1 MKNGSN
7 DVVSPERKSIARARF
22 SAARSL
28 LLAVLCMLLL
38 TAVQGKAQTTTADVV
53 GTVTDSSGAVLPDA
67 KVTVENLATHG
78 TYTTQTTSSGGY
90 DVPFLLPGHYSV
102 RVELRSFK
110 TFSVADITLQVG
122 DRARVD
128 AQLQVGDVSQTV
140 EVLAPSPLLQ
150 SETSTVSSSITEHAV
165 QDIPLPTRN
174 LTTLI
179 TYTAGANEGASV
191 DSLSSGQRPDDR
203 RQTSAFSVN
212 GQDVE
217 LNNEQIDG
225 TDNNERIIG
234 TIGVKP
240 PIDAI
245 EEVTVQTNNY
255 TAESGR
261 TPGGL
266 VSVVTKSG
274 GNNFHGS
281 VYEFFQ
287 NDKLNARNPFDVAPN
302 PKSEQRQND
311 FGGSI
316 GGPIIH
322 DRTFFFFS
330 YEGFRQIAGVSSPIF
345 SSVPTAAERALGPAG
360 IVAADPNIPA
370 GTAVDPVAANLFKL
384 YPLPNTGTPGQLT
397 NNFVFDPN
405 NVQSSNSYDARVDHR
420 FNDKNL
426 LFARFTSNNVASVI
440 PTNLPNV
447 TINGVSV
454 NPGNG
459 QFGFA
464 GPAKDIAYNSQ
475 LNFVH
480 TFSPNLVL
488 QLRAAYTQINNSSNS
503 PNSGTNAAT
512 ALGFPKNINFGPLD
526 SSGLPLI
533 NIPNL
538 APLGDSNFVP
548 IVDVSNTFEEN
559 GTVSYTHASHSIKF
573 GASLIRRQS
582 RNVQSSNGVGNINF
596 GLQEDNGATQQD
608 SINNLATFLV
618 GAFTGEGRNTD
629 LFTPNF
635 RSWEPGFFAQDN
647 WKVRPWLTINIGAR
661 YDVFTP
667 FTEAHGFLSN
677 FDPATQQ
684 LLVPAQGLKFLQSIG
699 ADTAGIV
706 ASSSTAGVQTTYSNI
721 APRVGF
727 AATIAPNTVLR
738 GGYGIADFPGNYTSN
753 ASLKNAPF
761 NGVYSPS
768 INGTPC
774 QSPLAF
780 RIETNSGK
788 VASPLPA
795 CQTALG
801 QTTTLSGST
810 GGIPVPTPQAL
821 NSPDLSLPDNVGL
834 NFRTSYVHQFNLEI
848 QRQFGANVITIG
860 YVGQLGRHL
869 PQVIN
874 DVNVPDPLNTVHT
887 AANTAGFGLPNTITG
902 APCLTPVNGCDLR
915 FTGRPTA
922 TTLPGLGGVG
932 EYFSE
937 GTSSYHS
944 LQVSFQRSYHN
955 GLTVSANYTYSHAID
970 DATDL
975 SLEGQ
980 EGFGNADPFNLHK
993 FETGSSDLDLRHRFV
1008 ATATYELPFGKSFTG
1023 TKKVGLAGWQV
1034 NGILVWNSGTPFS
1047 ITDNFTGFG
1056 NSVFNGIGGG
1066 PTRPN
1071 QIASAGLP
1079 NSSNAE
1085 FFNNNAFEV
1094 PLLGTI
1100 GDTGRN
1106 TLYGPHFRYFTFS
1119 IFKDFP
1125 ITERIKLQFRTE
1137 IFNLTNTP
1145 SYFIPNNQNDHAT
1158 TNQVPT
1164 ADQIAAGAVSPAFG
1178 QVVVTSPNY
1187 TPREIQF
1194 ALKLLF

>member
-1 MKNGSN
+1 MQNSGN
-7 DVVSPERKSIARARF
+7 DAVSPGIKSVL
-22 SAARSL
+22 AARLPAALSL
-28 LLAVLCMLLL
+28 LGVLCMLLF
-38 TAVQGKAQTTTADVV
+38 TAVGGKAQTTTADVV
-53 GTVTDSSGAVLPDA
+53 GTVTDSSGAVLPNA
-67 KVTVENLATHG
+67 KVTVENLATHVAH
-78 TYTTQTTSSGGY
+78 TAQTTSSGEY

-102 RVELRSFK
+102 RVELASFK
-110 TFSVADITLQVG
+110 TFSVTDITLQVG

-128 AQLQVGDVSQTV
+128 AQLQVGDSTQTV
-140 EVLAPSPLLQ
+140 EVAGQSPLLQ

-165 QDIPLPTRN
+165 QDLPLATRN
-174 LTTLI
+174 LTSLI

-311 FGGSI
+311 FGGSV

-330 YEGFRQIAGVSSPIF
+330 YEGFRQVAGVSSPIF
-345 SSVPTAAERALGPAG
+345 SSVPTAAQQALGPAG

-370 GTAVDPVAANLFKL
+370 GTPVDPVAANLFKL
-384 YPLPNTGTPGQLT
+384 YPLPNTGAPGQLT

-426 LFARFTSNNVASVI
+426 FFARFTSNNVASVI
-440 PTNLPNV
+440 PTSLPNV

-464 GPAKDIAYNSQ
+464 GPAKDVAYNAQ
-475 LNFVH
+475 VNFVH
-480 TFSPNLVL
+480 TFNANLVL
-488 QLRAAYTQINNSSNS
+488 ELRAAYTQINNSSNS

-512 ALGFPKNINFGPLD
+512 ALGFPNNINFGPLD

-559 GTVSYTHASHSIKF
+559 GTLSYTHGSHSIKF
-573 GASLIRRQS
+573 GAALIRRQA

-618 GAFTGEGRNTD
+618 GAFTAEGRNTD
-629 LFTPNF
+629 LFTPNY
-635 RSWEPGFFAQDN
+635 RSWEPSFFAQDN

-661 YDVFTP
+661 YDIFTP
-667 FTEAHGFLSN
+667 FTEVHGFLSN

-684 LLVPAQGLKFLQSIG
+684 LLVPAQGLKALQAIG
-699 ADTAGIV
+699 ADTTGIV
-706 ASSSTAGVQTTYSNI
+706 ASSPTAGVQTTYSNI

-738 GGYGIADFPGNYTSN
+738 GGYGIAEFPGNYTSN

-780 RIETNSGK
+780 QIESNSGA

-795 CQTALG
+795 CQAALG
-801 QTTTLSGST
+801 QTTTLSGAT
-810 GGIPVPTPQAL
+810 GGIPVPIPQAL
-821 NSPDLSLPDNVGL
+821 NSPDLSLPDNVAL
-834 NFRTSYVHQFNLEI
+834 NFRTSYVHQFNLAL
-848 QRQFGANVITIG
+848 QKQFGSNVITIG

-869 PQVIN
+869 PQVVN
-874 DVNVPDPLNTVHT
+874 DINVPDPLNTVHT

-915 FTGRPTA
+915 FTVRPTA

-937 GTSSYHS
+937 GSSSYHS

-980 EGFGNADPFNLHK
+980 EGFGNADPFDLK
-993 FETGSSDLDLRHRFV
+993 RFETGSSDLDLRHRFV

-1023 TKKVGLAGWQV
+1023 AKRIGLAGWQV
-1034 NGILVWNSGTPFS
+1034 NGILVWNSGSPFS

-1056 NSVFNGIGGG
+1056 DSVFNGIGGG
-1066 PTRPN
+1066 PTRPDQVAN
-1071 QIASAGLP
+1071 PGLP
-1079 NSSNAE
+1079 NPTNAE
-1085 FFNNNAFEV
+1085 FFNNNAFAV

-1100 GDTGRN
+1100 GNTGRN
-1106 TLYGPHFRYFTFS
+1106 TLYGPQFRYFTFS
-1119 IFKDFP
+1119 VFKEFP
-1125 ITERIKLQFRTE
+1125 LTEKMKLQFRTE
-1137 IFNLTNTP
+1137 FFNITNTP
-1145 SYFIPNNQNDHAT
+1145 SFFIPNNQNDHAT

-1164 ADQIAAGAVSPAFG
+1164 ADQIAAGTVSPAFG
-1178 QVVVTSPNY
+1178 QVVVTNPNY

-1194 ALKLLF
+1194 VLKLLF

>member
-1 MKNGSN
+1 MKDGNN
-7 DVVSPERKSIARARF
+7 EVVSPRTKFIA
-22 SAARSL
+22 AAQITAAKRL
-28 LLAVLCMLLL
+28 VAVLCMLLL
-38 TAVQGKAQTTTADVV
+38 AVVQGNTQTTTADVV
-53 GTVTDSSGAVLPDA
+53 GTVTDSSGAALSGA
-67 KVTVENLATHG
+67 KVTVENLATSGIH
-78 TYTTQTTSSGGY
+78 TTQTTSSGDY

-102 RVELRSFK
+102 RVELASFK
-110 TFSVADITLQVG
+110 TFSVTDITLQVG

-128 AQLQVGDVSQTV
+128 AQLQIGDTSQTV
-140 EVLAPSPLLQ
+140 EVLEQSPLLQ

-179 TYTAGANEGASV
+179 TYAAGANEGASV

-255 TAESGR
+255 TAQSGR

-281 VYEFFQ
+281 AYEFFQ
-287 NDKLNARNPFDVAPN
+287 NDKLNARNPFDVSPN

-311 FGGSI
+311 FGGSV

-330 YEGFRQIAGVSSPIF
+330 YEGFRQIAGVASPIF
-345 SSVPTAAERALGPAG
+345 SSVPTAAEQALGPAG
-360 IVAADPNIPA
+360 LVAADPNIPA
-370 GTAVDPVAANLFKL
+370 GTPVDPVAANLFKL
-384 YPLPNTGTPGQLT
+384 YPLPNTGAPGQLT

-405 NVQSSNSYDARVDHR
+405 NVQSSNSYDARVDHK

-426 LFARFTSNNVASVI
+426 VFARFTSNNVASVI
-440 PTNLPNV
+440 PTSLPNV

-464 GPAKDIAYNSQ
+464 GPAKDIAYNAQ

-480 TFSPNLVL
+480 TFNSNLVL
-488 QLRAAYTQINNSSNS
+488 ELRAAYTQINNSSNS

-512 ALGFPKNINFGPLD
+512 ALGFPNNINYGPLD

-559 GTVSYTHASHSIKF
+559 GTVSYTRGAHSLTF
-573 GASLIRRQS
+573 GASLIRRQA

-596 GLQEDNGATQQD
+596 GLQEDNGSTQQD

-618 GAFTGEGRNTD
+618 GAFTSEGRNTD

-661 YDVFTP
+661 YDIFTP
-667 FTEAHGFLSN
+667 FTEVHGFLSN
-677 FDPATQQ
+677 YDPATQQ
-684 LLVPAQGLKFLQSIG
+684 LLVPAQGLQFLQSIG
-699 ADTAGIV
+699 ANTSGIV
-706 ASSSTAGVQTTYSNI
+706 ASSPTAGVQTTYSNI
-721 APRVGF
+721 APRLGF
-727 AATIAPNTVLR
+727 AATIARNTVLR

-780 RIETNSGK
+780 QIETNSGQ
-788 VASPLPA
+788 VATPLPG
-795 CQTALG
+795 CQAAMG
-801 QTTTLSGST
+801 QTTTLSGAT

-821 NSPDLSLPDNVGL
+821 NSPDLSLPDNVAL
-834 NFRTSYVHQFNLEI
+834 NFRTSYVHQFNLEL
-848 QRQFGANVITIG
+848 QKQFGANVITIG

-869 PQVIN
+869 PQVVN
-874 DVNVPDPLNTVHT
+874 DVNIPDPLNTTHT

-902 APCLTPVNGCDLR
+902 APCVTPISGCDLR
-915 FTGRPTA
+915 FTVRPTA
-922 TTLPGLGGVG
+922 TTVPGLGGVG

-937 GTSSYHS
+937 GTSSYNS
-944 LQVSFQRSYHN
+944 LQASFQRSYHD

-980 EGFGNADPFNLHK
+980 EGFGNADPFDLK
-993 FETGSSDLDLRHRFV
+993 RFETGSSDLDLRHRFV

-1023 TKKVGLAGWQV
+1023 AKKIGLAGWQV

-1047 ITDNFTGFG
+1047 ITDNFTGFA

-1066 PTRPN
+1066 TTRPN
-1071 QIASAGLP
+1071 QIANPGLP
-1079 NSSNAE
+1079 NPSNAE
-1085 FFNNNAFEV
+1085 FFNNTAFEV
-1094 PLLGTI
+1094 PVLGTI

-1106 TLYGPHFRYFTFS
+1106 TLYGPSFRYFTFS
-1119 IFKDFP
+1119 VFKDFP
-1125 ITERIKLQFRTE
+1125 ITEKVKLQFRTE

-1145 SYFIPNNQNDHAT
+1145 SFFIPNNQNDHAT

-1164 ADQIAAGAVSPAFG
+1164 ADQIAAGTVSPAFG
-1178 QVVVTSPNY
+1178 QVVVTNPNY

>member
-1 MKNGSN
+1 MKNSSN
-7 DVVSPERKSIARARF
+7 DVVSPGIKSIAARRLP
-22 SAARSL
+22 AATG

-38 TAVQGKAQTTTADVV
+38 TAVQVKAQTTTADVV

-67 KVTVENLATHG
+67 KVTVQSLATHG
-78 TYTTQTTSSGGY
+78 THTTQTTSSGDY

-102 RVELRSFK
+102 RVELPSFK

-128 AQLQVGDVSQTV
+128 ARLQVGDASQTV

-150 SETSTVSSSITEHAV
+150 SETSTVSSSITEQAV

-255 TAESGR
+255 TAQSGR

-266 VSVVTKSG
+266 VSVITKSG
-274 GNNFHGS
+274 GNSFHGS
-281 VYEFFQ
+281 AYEFFQ
-287 NDKLNARNPFDVAPN
+287 NDKLNARNPFDVSPN

-311 FGGSI
+311 FGGSV

-330 YEGFRQIAGVSSPIF
+330 YEGFRQIAGVASPIF
-345 SSVPTAAERALGPAG
+345 SSVPTAAEEALGPAG
-360 IVAADPNIPA
+360 LVAADPNIPA
-370 GTAVDPVAANLFKL
+370 GTPIDPVAANLFKL
-384 YPLPNTGTPGQLT
+384 YPLPNTGAPGQLT

-405 NVQSSNSYDARVDHR
+405 NVQSSNSYDARVDHK

-426 LFARFTSNNVASVI
+426 VFARFTSNNVASVI
-440 PTNLPNV
+440 PTSLPNV

-464 GPAKDIAYNSQ
+464 GPAKDIAYNAQ

-480 TFSPNLVL
+480 TFNSNLVL
-488 QLRAAYTQINNSSNS
+488 ELRAAYTQINNSSNS

-512 ALGFPKNINFGPLD
+512 ALGFPNNINYGPLD

-559 GTVSYTHASHSIKF
+559 GTVSYTRGAHSLKF
-573 GASLIRRQS
+573 GASLIRRQA

-596 GLQEDNGATQQD
+596 GLQEDNGSTQQD

-618 GAFTGEGRNTD
+618 GAFTSEGRNTD

-661 YDVFTP
+661 YDIFTP
-667 FTEAHGFLSN
+667 FTEVHGFLSN
-677 FDPATQQ
+677 YDPATQQ
-684 LLVPAQGLKFLQSIG
+684 LLVPAQGLQFLQSIG
-699 ADTAGIV
+699 ANTSGIV
-706 ASSSTAGVQTTYSNI
+706 ASSPTAGVQTTYSNI
-721 APRVGF
+721 APRLGF
-727 AATIAPNTVLR
+727 AATIARNTVLR

-780 RIETNSGK
+780 QIETNSGQ
-788 VASPLPA
+788 VATPLPA
-795 CQTALG
+795 CQAAMG
-801 QTTTLSGST
+801 QTTTLSGAT

-821 NSPDLSLPDNVGL
+821 NSPDLSLPDNVAL
-834 NFRTSYVHQFNLEI
+834 NFRTSYVHQFNLVL
-848 QRQFGANVITIG
+848 QKQFGANVITIG

-869 PQVIN
+869 PQVVN
-874 DVNVPDPLNTVHT
+874 DVNTPDPLNTTHT
-887 AANTAGFGLPNTITG
+887 AANTAGFGVPNTITG
-902 APCLTPVNGCDLR
+902 APCVTPMNGCDLR
-915 FTGRPTA
+915 FTVRPTA
-922 TTLPGLGGVG
+922 TALPGLGGVG

-937 GTSSYHS
+937 GTSSYNS
-944 LQVSFQRSYHN
+944 LQASFQRSYHN

-980 EGFGNADPFNLHK
+980 EGFGNADPFDLK
-993 FETGSSDLDLRHRFV
+993 RFETGSSDLDLRHRFV
-1008 ATATYELPFGKSFTG
+1008 ATATYELPFAKSFTG
-1023 TKKVGLAGWQV
+1023 AKKVGLAGWQV

-1047 ITDNFTGFG
+1047 ITDNFTGFA

-1066 PTRPN
+1066 TTRPN
-1071 QIASAGLP
+1071 QIANPGLP
-1079 NSSNAE
+1079 NPSNAE
-1085 FFNNNAFEV
+1085 FFNNTAFEV

-1100 GDTGRN
+1100 GNAGRN
-1106 TLYGPHFRYFTFS
+1106 TLYGPSFRYFTFS
-1119 IFKDFP
+1119 VFKDFP
-1125 ITERIKLQFRTE
+1125 IGERLKLQFRTE

-1145 SYFIPNNQNDHAT
+1145 SFFIPNNQNDHAT

-1164 ADQIAAGAVSPAFG
+1164 ADQIAAGTVSPAFG
-1178 QVVVTSPNY
+1178 QVVVTNPNY

>member
-1 MKNGSN
+1 MKDGNN
-7 DVVSPERKSIARARF
+7 EVVSPRTKFIA
-22 SAARSL
+22 AAQITAAKRL
-28 LLAVLCMLLL
+28 VAVLCMLLL
-38 TAVQGKAQTTTADVV
+38 AVVQGNTQTTTADVV
-53 GTVTDSSGAVLPDA
+53 GTVTDSSGAALSGA
-67 KVTVENLATHG
+67 KVTVENLATSGIH
-78 TYTTQTTSSGGY
+78 TTQTTSSGDY

-102 RVELRSFK
+102 RVELASFK
-110 TFSVADITLQVG
+110 TFSVTDITLQVG

-128 AQLQVGDVSQTV
+128 AQLQIGDTSQTV
-140 EVLAPSPLLQ
+140 EVLEQSPLLQ

-179 TYTAGANEGASV
+179 TYAAGANEGASV

-255 TAESGR
+255 TAQSGR

-281 VYEFFQ
+281 AYEFFQ
-287 NDKLNARNPFDVAPN
+287 NDKLNARNPFDVSPN

-311 FGGSI
+311 FGGSV

-330 YEGFRQIAGVSSPIF
+330 YEGFRQIAGVASPIF
-345 SSVPTAAERALGPAG
+345 SSVPTAAEQALGPAG
-360 IVAADPNIPA
+360 LVAADPNIPA
-370 GTAVDPVAANLFKL
+370 GTPVDPVAANLFKL
-384 YPLPNTGTPGQLT
+384 YPLPNTGAPGQLT

-405 NVQSSNSYDARVDHR
+405 NVQSSNSYDARVDHK

-426 LFARFTSNNVASVI
+426 VFARFTSNNVASVI
-440 PTNLPNV
+440 PTSLPNV
-447 TINGVSV
+447 SINGVSV

-464 GPAKDIAYNSQ
+464 GPAKDIAYNAQ

-480 TFSPNLVL
+480 TFNSNLVL
-488 QLRAAYTQINNSSNS
+488 ELRAAYTQINNSSNS

-512 ALGFPKNINFGPLD
+512 ALGFPNNINYGPLD

-559 GTVSYTHASHSIKF
+559 GTVSYTRGAHSLTF
-573 GASLIRRQS
+573 GASLIRRQA

-596 GLQEDNGATQQD
+596 GLQEDNGSTQQD

-618 GAFTGEGRNTD
+618 GAFTSEGRNTD

-661 YDVFTP
+661 YDIFTP
-667 FTEAHGFLSN
+667 FTEVHGFLSN
-677 FDPATQQ
+677 YDPATQQ
-684 LLVPAQGLKFLQSIG
+684 LLVPAQGLQFLQSIG
-699 ADTAGIV
+699 ANTSGIV
-706 ASSSTAGVQTTYSNI
+706 ASSPTAGVQTTYSNI
-721 APRVGF
+721 APRLGF
-727 AATIAPNTVLR
+727 AATIARNTVLR

-780 RIETNSGK
+780 QIETNSGQ
-788 VASPLPA
+788 VATPLPG
-795 CQTALG
+795 CQAAMG
-801 QTTTLSGST
+801 QTTTLSGAT

-821 NSPDLSLPDNVGL
+821 NSPDLSLPDNVAL
-834 NFRTSYVHQFNLEI
+834 NFRTSYVHQFNLEL
-848 QRQFGANVITIG
+848 QKQFGANVITIG

-869 PQVIN
+869 PQVVN
-874 DVNVPDPLNTVHT
+874 DVNIPDPLNTTHT
-887 AANTAGFGLPNTITG
+887 AANSAGFGLPNTITG
-902 APCLTPVNGCDLR
+902 APCVTPISGCDLR
-915 FTGRPTA
+915 FTVRPTA

-937 GTSSYHS
+937 GTSSYNS
-944 LQVSFQRSYHN
+944 LQASFQRSYHD

-980 EGFGNADPFNLHK
+980 EGFGNADPFDLK
-993 FETGSSDLDLRHRFV
+993 RFETGSSDLDLRHRFV

-1023 TKKVGLAGWQV
+1023 AKKIGLAGWQV

-1047 ITDNFTGFG
+1047 ITDNFTGFA

-1066 PTRPN
+1066 TTRPN
-1071 QIASAGLP
+1071 QIANPGLP
-1079 NSSNAE
+1079 NPSNAE
-1085 FFNNNAFEV
+1085 FFNNTAFEV
-1094 PLLGTI
+1094 PVLGTI

-1106 TLYGPHFRYFTFS
+1106 TLYGPSFRYFTFS
-1119 IFKDFP
+1119 VFKDFP
-1125 ITERIKLQFRTE
+1125 ITEKVKLQFRTE

-1145 SYFIPNNQNDHAT
+1145 SFFIPNNQNDHAT

-1164 ADQIAAGAVSPAFG
+1164 ADQIAAGTVSPAFG
-1178 QVVVTSPNY
+1178 QVVVTNPNY

>member
-1 MKNGSN
+1 MKNSTN
-7 DVVSPERKSIARARF
+7 NIVSPGIKSIA
-22 SAARSL
+22 AARL
-28 LLAVLCMLLL
+28 RAATGLLAVLCMLLL

-67 KVTVENLATHG
+67 KVTVQSLATHG
-78 TYTTQTTSSGGY
+78 THTTQTTSSGDY

-102 RVELRSFK
+102 RVELPSFK

-128 AQLQVGDVSQTV
+128 AQLQIGDASQTV

-150 SETSTVSSSITEHAV
+150 SETSTVSSSITEQAV

-174 LTTLI
+174 LTSLI

-255 TAESGR
+255 TAQSGR

-266 VSVVTKSG
+266 VSVITKSG
-274 GNNFHGS
+274 GNSFHGS
-281 VYEFFQ
+281 AYEFFQ
-287 NDKLNARNPFDVAPN
+287 NDKLNARNPFDVSPN

-311 FGGSI
+311 FGGSV

-330 YEGFRQIAGVSSPIF
+330 YEGFRQIAGVASPIF
-345 SSVPTAAERALGPAG
+345 SSVPTAAEEALGPAG
-360 IVAADPNIPA
+360 LVAADPNIPA
-370 GTAVDPVAANLFKL
+370 GTPIDPVAANLFKL
-384 YPLPNTGTPGQLT
+384 YPLPNTGAPGQLT

-405 NVQSSNSYDARVDHR
+405 NVQSSNSYDARVDHK

-426 LFARFTSNNVASVI
+426 VFARFTSNNVASVI
-440 PTNLPNV
+440 PTSLPNV

-464 GPAKDIAYNSQ
+464 GPAKDIAYNAQ

-480 TFSPNLVL
+480 TFNSNLVL
-488 QLRAAYTQINNSSNS
+488 ELRAAYTQINNSSNS

-512 ALGFPKNINFGPLD
+512 ALGFPNNINYGPLD

-559 GTVSYTHASHSIKF
+559 GTVSYTRGAHSLKF
-573 GASLIRRQS
+573 GASLIRRQA

-596 GLQEDNGATQQD
+596 GLQEDNGSTQQD

-618 GAFTGEGRNTD
+618 GAFTSEGRNTD

-661 YDVFTP
+661 YDIFTP
-667 FTEAHGFLSN
+667 FTEVHGYLSN

-706 ASSSTAGVQTTYSNI
+706 ASSPTAGVETTYSNI

-738 GGYGIADFPGNYTSN
+738 GGYGIANFPGNYTSN

-780 RIETNSGK
+780 QIETNSGK

-795 CQTALG
+795 CQAALG
-801 QTTTLSGST
+801 QTTTLGGAT
-810 GGIPVPTPQAL
+810 GGIPIPTPQAL

-834 NFRTSYVHQFNLEI
+834 NFRTSYVHQFNLQI
-848 QRQFGANVITIG
+848 QKQIGANVITIG

-915 FTGRPTA
+915 FTVRPTA
-922 TTLPGLGGVG
+922 TNLPGLGGVG

-944 LQVSFQRSYHN
+944 LQVSFQRSYRN

-1023 TKKVGLAGWQV
+1023 TKKLGLAGWQV

-1066 PTRPN
+1066 PTRPS
-1071 QIASAGLP
+1071 QIANAGLP
-1079 NSSNAE
+1079 NPSNAE

-1125 ITERIKLQFRTE
+1125 ITERIKLQVRTE

>member
-1 MKNGSN
+1 ML
-7 DVVSPERKSIARARF
+7 VSPQS
-22 SAARSL
+22 
-28 LLAVLCMLLL
+28 
-38 TAVQGKAQTTTADVV
+38 KAQTTTADVV
-53 GTVTDSSGAVLPDA
+53 GNVTDSSGGVLPNA

-78 TYTTQTTSSGGY
+78 KYTAQTTSSGDY
-90 DVPFLLPGHYSV
+90 DVPFVLPGHYSI
-102 RVELRSFK
+102 RVELLGFK
-110 TFSVADITLQVG
+110 TFSVADIILQVG
-122 DRARVD
+122 DRARID
-128 AQLQVGDVSQTV
+128 AQLQVGDTSQTV
-140 EVLAPSPLLQ
+140 EVSSPSPLLQ
-150 SETSTVSSSITEHAV
+150 SETSTVTNSITEHAV

-240 PIDAI
+240 PIDAV

-274 GNNFHGS
+274 GNSFHGS
-281 VYEFFQ
+281 LYEYFQ
-287 NDKLNARNPFDVAPN
+287 NDKLNARNPFDVPPL

-330 YEGFRQIAGVSSPIF
+330 YEGFRQVAGVSSPIF
-345 SSVPTAAERALGPAG
+345 SSVPTAAEQALGPAG
-360 IVAADPNIPA
+360 LVAADRDIPA
-370 GTAVDPVAANLFKL
+370 GTPIDPVAANLFRL
-384 YPLPNTGTPGQLT
+384 YPLPNTGASGQLT

-405 NVQSSNSYDARVDHR
+405 NVQSNNSYDARVDHR
-420 FNDKNL
+420 FNDKNIA
-426 LFARFTSNNVASVI
+426 FARFTSNHVNSVI
-440 PTNLPNV
+440 PTSLPNV
-447 TINGVSV
+447 VINGVSV

-464 GPAKDIAYNSQ
+464 GPATDIAYNAQ

-480 TFSPNLVL
+480 TFSTNLVL
-488 QLRAAYTQINNSSNS
+488 ELRASYTQINNSSNS

-512 ALGFPKNINFGPLD
+512 ALGFPHNINYGALD

-548 IVDVSNTFEEN
+548 IVDVGNTFQEN
-559 GTVSYTHASHSIKF
+559 GALSYTHGSHSFKF
-573 GASLIRRQS
+573 GASLIRRQA

-596 GLQEDNGATQQD
+596 GLQEDNGSTLQD
-608 SINNLATFLV
+608 SIDNLATFLV

-629 LFTPNF
+629 LFTPNY

-647 WKVRPWLTINIGAR
+647 WKVRPWLTLNIGAR
-661 YDVFTP
+661 YDIFTP
-667 FTEAHGFLSN
+667 FTEVHGFLSN
-677 FDPATQQ
+677 YDPATQQ
-684 LLVPAQGLKFLQSIG
+684 LLVPEKGLKFLQSIG
-699 ADTAGIV
+699 ANTSGIV
-706 ASSSTAGVQTTYSNI
+706 ASTPTAGLHTTYSNI

-727 AATIAPNTVLR
+727 AATIRPNTVLR

-780 RIETNSGK
+780 QIETNSGR

-795 CQTALG
+795 CQAALG
-801 QTTTLSGST
+801 QTTTLSGAT

-821 NSPDLSLPDNVGL
+821 NSPDLSLPDNVAL
-834 NFRTSYVHQFNLEI
+834 SFRTSYVHQFNLGL
-848 QRQFGANVITIG
+848 QRQFGANVISVA

-869 PQVIN
+869 PQVVN
-874 DVNVPDPLNTVHT
+874 DVNVPDPLNTPHT
-887 AANTAGFGLPNTITG
+887 AANTAGFGVPNTITG
-902 APCLTPVNGCDLR
+902 APCVTPVAGCDLR
-915 FTGRPTA
+915 FTVRPTA
-922 TTLPGLGGVG
+922 TTLPSLGSVG

-937 GTSSYHS
+937 GSSSYNS
-944 LQVSFQRSYHN
+944 LQVSFQRNYHN

-980 EGFGNADPFNLHK
+980 EGFSNADPFALK
-993 FETGSSDLDLRHRFV
+993 RFETGSSDLDLRHRFV
-1008 ATATYELPFGKSFTG
+1008 ATSAYELPFGKSSTG
-1023 TKKVGLAGWQV
+1023 LKRTAVAGWQV
-1034 NGILVWNSGTPFS
+1034 NGILVWNSGTPFT

-1066 PTRPN
+1066 PTRPD
-1071 QIASAGLP
+1071 QIASTGVP
-1079 NSSNAE
+1079 NRSNAE
-1085 FFNNNAFEV
+1085 FFNNTAFAV

-1100 GDTGRN
+1100 GSTGRN
-1106 TLYGPHFRYFTFS
+1106 TLYGPSFRYFTFS
-1119 IFKDFP
+1119 VFKDFP
-1125 ITERIKLQFRTE
+1125 IKENLKVQFRTE

-1145 SYFIPNNQNDHAT
+1145 SFFIPNNQNDHAT

-1164 ADQIAAGAVSPAFG
+1164 TDQIAAGTVSPAFG

-1187 TPREIQF
+1187 TPRQIQF
-1194 ALKLLF
+1194 VLKLLF

>member
-1 MKNGSN
+1 MKNSSN
-7 DVVSPERKSIARARF
+7 DVVSPGIKSIAAPRLP
-22 SAARSL
+22 AATG

-38 TAVQGKAQTTTADVV
+38 TAVQVKAQTTTADVV

-67 KVTVENLATHG
+67 KVTVQSLATHG
-78 TYTTQTTSSGGY
+78 THTTQTTSSGDY

-102 RVELRSFK
+102 RVELPSFK

-128 AQLQVGDVSQTV
+128 ARLQVGDASQTV

-150 SETSTVSSSITEHAV
+150 SETSTVSSSITEQAV

-255 TAESGR
+255 TAQSGR

-266 VSVVTKSG
+266 VSVITKSG
-274 GNNFHGS
+274 GNSFHGS
-281 VYEFFQ
+281 AYEFFQ
-287 NDKLNARNPFDVAPN
+287 NDKLNARNPFDVSPN

-311 FGGSI
+311 FGGSV

-330 YEGFRQIAGVSSPIF
+330 YEGFRQIAGVASPIF
-345 SSVPTAAERALGPAG
+345 SSVPTAAEEALGPAG
-360 IVAADPNIPA
+360 LVAADPNIPA
-370 GTAVDPVAANLFKL
+370 GTPIDPVAANLFKL
-384 YPLPNTGTPGQLT
+384 YPLPNTGAPGQLT

-405 NVQSSNSYDARVDHR
+405 NVQSSNSYDARVDHK

-426 LFARFTSNNVASVI
+426 VFARFTSNNVASVI
-440 PTNLPNV
+440 PTSLPNV

-464 GPAKDIAYNSQ
+464 GPAKDIAYNAQ

-480 TFSPNLVL
+480 TFNSNLVL
-488 QLRAAYTQINNSSNS
+488 ELRAAYTQINNSSNS

-512 ALGFPKNINFGPLD
+512 ALGFPNNINYGPLD

-559 GTVSYTHASHSIKF
+559 GTVSYTRGAHSLKF
-573 GASLIRRQS
+573 GASLIRRQA

-596 GLQEDNGATQQD
+596 GLQEDNGSTQQD

-618 GAFTGEGRNTD
+618 GAFTSEGRNTD

-661 YDVFTP
+661 YDIFTP
-667 FTEAHGFLSN
+667 FTEVHGFLSN
-677 FDPATQQ
+677 YDPATQQ
-684 LLVPAQGLKFLQSIG
+684 LLVPAQGLQFLQSIG
-699 ADTAGIV
+699 ANTSGIV
-706 ASSSTAGVQTTYSNI
+706 ASSPTAGVQTTYSNI
-721 APRVGF
+721 APRLGF
-727 AATIAPNTVLR
+727 AATIARNTVLR

-780 RIETNSGK
+780 QIETNSGQ
-788 VASPLPA
+788 VATPLPA
-795 CQTALG
+795 CQAAMG
-801 QTTTLSGST
+801 QTTTLSGAT

-821 NSPDLSLPDNVGL
+821 NSPDLSLPDNVAL
-834 NFRTSYVHQFNLEI
+834 NFRTSYVHQFNLVL
-848 QRQFGANVITIG
+848 QKQFGANVITIG

-869 PQVIN
+869 PQVVN
-874 DVNVPDPLNTVHT
+874 DVNIPDPLNTTHT
-887 AANTAGFGLPNTITG
+887 AANTAGFGVPNTITG
-902 APCLTPVNGCDLR
+902 APCVTPMNGCDLR
-915 FTGRPTA
+915 FTVRPTA

-937 GTSSYHS
+937 GTSSYNS
-944 LQVSFQRSYHN
+944 LQASFQRSYHN

-980 EGFGNADPFNLHK
+980 EGFGNADPFDLK
-993 FETGSSDLDLRHRFV
+993 RFETGSSDLDLRHRFV
-1008 ATATYELPFGKSFTG
+1008 ATATYELPFAKSFTG
-1023 TKKVGLAGWQV
+1023 AKKVGLAGWQV

-1047 ITDNFTGFG
+1047 ITDNFTGFA

-1066 PTRPN
+1066 TTRPN
-1071 QIASAGLP
+1071 QIANPGLP
-1079 NSSNAE
+1079 NPSNAE
-1085 FFNNNAFEV
+1085 FFNNTAFEV

-1100 GDTGRN
+1100 GNAGRN
-1106 TLYGPHFRYFTFS
+1106 TLYGPSFRYFTFS
-1119 IFKDFP
+1119 VFKDFP
-1125 ITERIKLQFRTE
+1125 IGERLKLQFRTE

-1145 SYFIPNNQNDHAT
+1145 SFFIPNNQNDHAT

-1164 ADQIAAGAVSPAFG
+1164 ADQIAAGTVSPAFG
-1178 QVVVTSPNY
+1178 QVVVTNPNY

>member
-1 MKNGSN
+1 MKDGNN
-7 DVVSPERKSIARARF
+7 EVVSPRTKFIA
-22 SAARSL
+22 AAQITAAKRL
-28 LLAVLCMLLL
+28 VAVLCMLLL
-38 TAVQGKAQTTTADVV
+38 AVVQGNTQTTTADVV
-53 GTVTDSSGAVLPDA
+53 GTVTDSSGAALSGA
-67 KVTVENLATHG
+67 KVTVENLATSGIH
-78 TYTTQTTSSGGY
+78 TTQTTSSGDY

-102 RVELRSFK
+102 RVELASFK
-110 TFSVADITLQVG
+110 TFSVTDITLQVG

-128 AQLQVGDVSQTV
+128 AQLQIGDTSQTV
-140 EVLAPSPLLQ
+140 EVLEQSPLLQ

-179 TYTAGANEGASV
+179 TYAAGANEGASV

-255 TAESGR
+255 TAQSGR

-281 VYEFFQ
+281 AYEFFQ
-287 NDKLNARNPFDVAPN
+287 NDKLNARNPFDVSPN

-311 FGGSI
+311 FGGSV

-330 YEGFRQIAGVSSPIF
+330 YEGFRQIAGVASPIF
-345 SSVPTAAERALGPAG
+345 SSVPTAAEQALGPAG
-360 IVAADPNIPA
+360 LVAADPNIPA
-370 GTAVDPVAANLFKL
+370 GTPVDPVAANLFKL
-384 YPLPNTGTPGQLT
+384 YPLPNTGAPGQLT

-405 NVQSSNSYDARVDHR
+405 NVQSSNSYDARVDHK

-426 LFARFTSNNVASVI
+426 VFARFTSNNVASVI
-440 PTNLPNV
+440 PTSLPNV

-464 GPAKDIAYNSQ
+464 GPAKDIAYNAQ

-480 TFSPNLVL
+480 TFNSNLVL
-488 QLRAAYTQINNSSNS
+488 ELRAAYTQINNSSNS

-512 ALGFPKNINFGPLD
+512 ALGFPNNINYGPLD

-559 GTVSYTHASHSIKF
+559 GTVSYTRGAHSLTF
-573 GASLIRRQS
+573 GASLIRRQA

-596 GLQEDNGATQQD
+596 GLQEDNGSTQQD

-618 GAFTGEGRNTD
+618 GAFTSEGRNTD

-661 YDVFTP
+661 YDIFTP
-667 FTEAHGFLSN
+667 FTEVHGFLSN
-677 FDPATQQ
+677 YDPATQQ
-684 LLVPAQGLKFLQSIG
+684 LLVPAQGLQFLQSIG
-699 ADTAGIV
+699 ANTSGIV
-706 ASSSTAGVQTTYSNI
+706 ASSPTAGVQTTYSNI
-721 APRVGF
+721 APRLGF
-727 AATIAPNTVLR
+727 AATIARNTVLR

-780 RIETNSGK
+780 QIETNSGQ
-788 VASPLPA
+788 VATPLPG
-795 CQTALG
+795 CQAAMG
-801 QTTTLSGST
+801 QTTTLSGAT

-821 NSPDLSLPDNVGL
+821 NSPDLSLPDNVAL
-834 NFRTSYVHQFNLEI
+834 NFRTSYVHQFNLEL
-848 QRQFGANVITIG
+848 QKQFGANVITIG

-869 PQVIN
+869 PQVVN
-874 DVNVPDPLNTVHT
+874 DVNIPDPLNTTHT
-887 AANTAGFGLPNTITG
+887 AANSAGFGLPNTITG
-902 APCLTPVNGCDLR
+902 APCVTPISGCDLR
-915 FTGRPTA
+915 FTVRPTA

-937 GTSSYHS
+937 GTSSYNS
-944 LQVSFQRSYHN
+944 LQASFQRSYHD

-980 EGFGNADPFNLHK
+980 EGFGNADPFDLK
-993 FETGSSDLDLRHRFV
+993 RFETGSSDLDLRHRFV

-1023 TKKVGLAGWQV
+1023 AKKIGLAGWQV

-1047 ITDNFTGFG
+1047 ITDNFTGFA

-1066 PTRPN
+1066 TTRPN
-1071 QIASAGLP
+1071 QIANPGLP
-1079 NSSNAE
+1079 NPSNAE
-1085 FFNNNAFEV
+1085 FFNNTAFEV
-1094 PLLGTI
+1094 PVLGTI

-1106 TLYGPHFRYFTFS
+1106 TLYGPSFRYFTFS
-1119 IFKDFP
+1119 VFKDFP
-1125 ITERIKLQFRTE
+1125 ITEKVKLQFRTE

-1145 SYFIPNNQNDHAT
+1145 SFFIPNNQNDHAT

-1164 ADQIAAGAVSPAFG
+1164 ADQIAAGTVSPAFG
-1178 QVVVTSPNY
+1178 QVVVTNPNY

>member
-1 MKNGSN
+1 
-7 DVVSPERKSIARARF
+7 
-22 SAARSL
+22 
-28 LLAVLCMLLL
+28 
-38 TAVQGKAQTTTADVV
+38 
-53 GTVTDSSGAVLPDA
+53 
-67 KVTVENLATHG
+67 
-78 TYTTQTTSSGGY
+78 
-90 DVPFLLPGHYSV
+90 
-102 RVELRSFK
+102 
-110 TFSVADITLQVG
+110 
-122 DRARVD
+122 
-128 AQLQVGDVSQTV
+128 
-140 EVLAPSPLLQ
+140 
-150 SETSTVSSSITEHAV
+150 
-165 QDIPLPTRN
+165 
-174 LTTLI
+174 
-179 TYTAGANEGASV
+179 
-191 DSLSSGQRPDDR
+191 
-203 RQTSAFSVN
+203 
-212 GQDVE
+212 
-217 LNNEQIDG
+217 
-225 TDNNERIIG
+225 
-234 TIGVKP
+234 
-240 PIDAI
+240 
-245 EEVTVQTNNY
+245 
-255 TAESGR
+255 
-261 TPGGL
+261 
-266 VSVVTKSG
+266 
-274 GNNFHGS
+274 
-281 VYEFFQ
+281 
-287 NDKLNARNPFDVAPN
+287 
-302 PKSEQRQND
+302 
-311 FGGSI
+311 
-316 GGPIIH
+316 
-322 DRTFFFFS
+322 
-330 YEGFRQIAGVSSPIF
+330 
-345 SSVPTAAERALGPAG
+345 
-360 IVAADPNIPA
+360 VAADPNIPA
-370 GTAVDPVAANLFKL
+370 GTPVDPVAANLLKL
-384 YPLPNTGTPGQLT
+384 YPLPNTGAPGQLT

-426 LFARFTSNNVASVI
+426 FFARFTSNNVASVI
-440 PTNLPNV
+440 PTSLPNV

-464 GPAKDIAYNSQ
+464 GPAKDIAYNAQVS
-475 LNFVH
+475 FVH
-480 TFSPNLVL
+480 TFRANLVL
-488 QLRAAYTQINNSSNS
+488 ELRAAYTQINNSSNS

-512 ALGFPKNINFGPLD
+512 ALGFPSNINFGPLD

-559 GTVSYTHASHSIKF
+559 GTISYTRGSHSIKF
-573 GASLIRRQS
+573 GASLIRRQA

-618 GAFTGEGRNTD
+618 GAFTAEGRNTD
-629 LFTPNF
+629 LFTPNY

-661 YDVFTP
+661 YDIFTP
-667 FTEAHGFLSN
+667 FTEVHGFLSN

-684 LLVPAQGLKFLQSIG
+684 LLVPAQGLKALQAIG
-699 ADTAGIV
+699 ADTTGIV
-706 ASSSTAGVQTTYSNI
+706 ASSATAGVQTTYSNI

-738 GGYGIADFPGNYTSN
+738 GGYGIAEFPGNYTSN

-780 RIETNSGK
+780 QIEANSGA

-795 CQTALG
+795 CQAALG
-801 QTTTLSGST
+801 QTTTLSGAT

-821 NSPDLSLPDNVGL
+821 NSPDLSLPDNVAL
-834 NFRTSYVHQFNLEI
+834 NFRTSYVHQFNLEL
-848 QRQFGANVITIG
+848 QKQFGSNVITIG

-874 DVNVPDPLNTVHT
+874 DINVPDPLNTVQT

-902 APCLTPVNGCDLR
+902 APCVAPANGCDLR
-915 FTGRPTA
+915 FTVRPTA

-980 EGFGNADPFNLHK
+980 EGFGNADPFDLK
-993 FETGSSDLDLRHRFV
+993 RFETGSSDLDLRHRFV
-1008 ATATYELPFGKSFTG
+1008 ATAIYELPFGKSFSG
-1023 TKKVGLAGWQV
+1023 AKKIALAGWQV
-1034 NGILVWNSGTPFS
+1034 NGIFVWNSGSPFS

-1056 NSVFNGIGGG
+1056 DSVFNGIGGG
-1066 PTRPN
+1066 PTRPDQVAN
-1071 QIASAGLP
+1071 PGLP
-1079 NSSNAE
+1079 NPTNAE
-1085 FFNNNAFEV
+1085 FFNNNAFAV

-1100 GDTGRN
+1100 GNTGRN
-1106 TLYGPHFRYFTFS
+1106 TLYGPQFRYFTFS
-1119 IFKDFP
+1119 VFKEFP
-1125 ITERIKLQFRTE
+1125 LTEKLKLQFRTE
-1137 IFNLTNTP
+1137 FFNITNTP
-1145 SYFIPNNQNDHAT
+1145 SFFIPNNQNDHAT

-1164 ADQIAAGAVSPAFG
+1164 AGQIAAGTVSPAFG
-1178 QVVVTSPNY
+1178 QVVVTNPNY

-1194 ALKLLF
+1194 VLKLLF

>member
-1 MKNGSN
+1 MKNSTN
-7 DVVSPERKSIARARF
+7 EVVSPGIKSITAARF
-22 SAARSL
+22 PATKR

-38 TAVQGKAQTTTADVV
+38 AAAQGKTQTTTADVV

-78 TYTTQTTSSGGY
+78 IRTTQTTSSGDY

-102 RVELRSFK
+102 RVELASFK
-110 TFSVADITLQVG
+110 TFSATDITLQVG

-128 AQLQVGDVSQTV
+128 AQLQLGDASQTV
-140 EVLAPSPLLQ
+140 EVLGQNPLLQ
-150 SETSTVSSSITEHAV
+150 SETSTVSGSITEHAV

-255 TAESGR
+255 TAQSGR

-287 NDKLNARNPFDVAPN
+287 NDKLDARNPFNTPPN

-311 FGGSI
+311 FGGSL
-316 GGPIIH
+316 GGPIIR

-330 YEGFRQIAGVSSPIF
+330 YEGFRQIAGVASPIF
-345 SSVPTAAERALGPAG
+345 SSVPTAAEQALGPAG
-360 IVAADPNIPA
+360 IVAADPDIPA
-370 GTAVDPVAANLFKL
+370 GTPVDPVAANLFKL
-384 YPLPNTGTPGQLT
+384 YPQPNTGAPGQLT

-405 NVQSSNSYDARVDHR
+405 NVQSSNSYDARVDHK
-420 FNDKNL
+420 FNEKNL
-426 LFARFTSNNVASVI
+426 FFARFTSNHVASVI
-440 PTNLPNV
+440 PTSLPNV

-464 GPAKDIAYNSQ
+464 GPATDIAYNAQ

-480 TFSPNLVL
+480 TFSSNLL
-488 QLRAAYTQINNSSNS
+488 LELRAAYTQIDNSSNS

-512 ALGFPKNINFGPLD
+512 ALGFPSNINYGPLD

-559 GTVSYTHASHSIKF
+559 GTVSYTHGSHSLSF
-573 GASLIRRQS
+573 GASLIRRQA

-596 GLQEDNGATQQD
+596 GLQEDNGSTPQD
-608 SINNLATFLV
+608 GINNLATFLV
-618 GAFTGEGRNTD
+618 GAFTTEGRNTD

-661 YDVFTP
+661 YDIFTP
-667 FTEAHGFLSN
+667 FTEVHGFLSN
-677 FDPATQQ
+677 YDPATQQ
-684 LLVPAQGLKFLQSIG
+684 LLVPAQGLQFLQSIG
-699 ADTAGIV
+699 ANTSGIV

-721 APRVGF
+721 APRLGF
-727 AATIAPNTVLR
+727 AATIARNTVLR

-768 INGTPC
+768 VNGTPC

-780 RIETNSGK
+780 QIETNSGQ

-795 CQTALG
+795 CQAALG
-801 QTTTLSGST
+801 QTTTLSGAT

-821 NSPDLSLPDNVGL
+821 NSPDLSLPDNVAL
-834 NFRTSYVHQFNLEI
+834 NFRTSYVHQFNLEL
-848 QRQFGANVITIG
+848 QKQFGANVITIG

-869 PQVIN
+869 PQVVN
-874 DVNVPDPLNTVHT
+874 DVNVPDPLTTVHT

-902 APCLTPVNGCDLR
+902 APCVTPADGCDLR
-915 FTGRPTA
+915 FTVRPTA
-922 TTLPGLGGVG
+922 ATLPGLGGVG

-937 GTSSYHS
+937 GTSSYNS

-980 EGFGNADPFNLHK
+980 EGFSNADPFALK
-993 FETGSSDLDLRHRFV
+993 QFETGSSDLDLRHRFV

-1023 TKKVGLAGWQV
+1023 AKKIGLAGWQV
-1034 NGILVWNSGTPFS
+1034 NGIFVWNSGTPYS
-1047 ITDNFTGFG
+1047 ITDNFTGFS

-1066 PTRPN
+1066 TTRPN
-1071 QIASAGLP
+1071 QIANAGLSNP
-1079 NSSNAE
+1079 SNAE

-1119 IFKDFP
+1119 VFKDFP
-1125 ITERIKLQFRTE
+1125 ITEKLKLQFRTE

-1145 SYFIPNNQNDHAT
+1145 SFFIPNNENDHAT

-1164 ADQIAAGAVSPAFG
+1164 ADQIAAGTVSPAFG